1 VFPGTYRHGPG
12 NLTDQ
17 WLPPAIDLSEVV
29 MTAMYGT
36 PARLAQPVYKAAPVR
51 DCAGTV
57 QTRQSASAMYAFA
70 IPANQVRKVVVMVDV
85 DGVHAAAKF
94 AGAIG

>member
-1 VFPGTYRHGPG
+1 
-12 NLTDQ
+12 
-17 WLPPAIDLSEVV
+17 LPPAIDLSEVV
-29 MTAMYGT
+29 MTARCTET